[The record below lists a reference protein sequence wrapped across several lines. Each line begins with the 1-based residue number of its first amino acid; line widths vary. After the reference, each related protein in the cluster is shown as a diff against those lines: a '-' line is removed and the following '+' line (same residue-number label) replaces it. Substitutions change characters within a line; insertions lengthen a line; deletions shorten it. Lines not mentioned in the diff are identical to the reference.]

1 MAPLQ
6 KQVEKGWESHIS
18 HLPSSVSCHMM
29 PSRFTL
35 VPGSQGP
42 KHSGSVA
49 SATSHVL
56 TPTDRVRTMIC
67 SQGDEMS
74 LLTTGTKRC
83 IGSTA
88 GVETGDSICGG
99 EEKVVAELQGEHLE
113 ETPFLY
119 LI

>member
-1 MAPLQ
+1 
-6 KQVEKGWESHIS
+6 
-18 HLPSSVSCHMM
+18 M
-29 PSRFTL
+29 PSRLTL

-42 KHSGSVA
+42 RHSGSVA
-49 SATSHVL
+49 RATSHVL

-83 IGSTA
+83 SGSTA
-88 GVETGDSICGG
+88 GVETGDSICEGR
-99 EEKVVAELQGEHLE
+99 KVVAELQREHLE
-113 ETPFLY
+113 EIPSLY